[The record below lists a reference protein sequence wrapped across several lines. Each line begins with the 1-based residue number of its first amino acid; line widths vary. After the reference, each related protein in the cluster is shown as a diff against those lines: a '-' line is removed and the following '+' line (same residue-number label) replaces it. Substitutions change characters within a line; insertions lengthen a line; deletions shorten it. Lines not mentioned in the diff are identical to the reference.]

1 MKTEERRIPSSDGIH
16 QLYCR
21 VYIPDGNPM
30 GIFHVV
36 HGMNEYIARYDRFM
50 REMAREGYV
59 CYGFDNLGH
68 GYTVNHDTELGYIG
82 TWKMMVEDVRSVA
95 LQMKKEFGE
104 DLPCFLLGHSMGSF
118 IARCCASHKLWSK
131 VIFMGTG
138 GPNPISGL
146 GMGLIKQNI
155 RMKGDRAY
163 SPFIEKLAFGSYNN
177 RFREENDDYAWLSTI
192 RKERDKY
199 RNNKYCTFHFTLN
212 GYQTLVKLQS
222 MANSKLWFK
231 SVNAGLPILLMSGSD
246 DPVGDYGKGVQEVYD
261 RLKRNGK
268 NVRMK
273 LYQNC
278 RHEILND
285 VCHDEVV
292 QDILLFIS

>member
-21 VYIPDGNPM
+21 VYIPDGKPM
-30 GIFHVV
+30 GLFHVV

-68 GYTVNHDTELGYIG
+68 GYTVNNDSELGYIG
-82 TWKMMVEDVRSVA
+82 DWKMMVNDVQSVA
-95 LQMKKEFGE
+95 RQMKKEFGE

-118 IARCCASHKLWSK
+118 IARCSASPKLWTK

-138 GPNPISGL
+138 GPNAASGVGSAL
-146 GMGLIKQNI
+146 VRQNI
-155 RMKGDRAY
+155 RIKGDHAA
-163 SPFIEKLAFGSYNN
+163 SPIIENLAFGSYNN
-177 RFREENDDYAWLSTI
+177 RFKEENDEYAWLSTI
-192 RKERDKY
+192 RRERDKY
-199 RNNKYCTFHFTLN
+199 RKNKYCTFHFTLN
-212 GYQTLVKLQS
+212 GYQVLLKLQS
-222 MANSKLWFK
+222 MCNSKLWFK
-231 SVNAGLPILLMSGSD
+231 SINDRMPILLLSGSD
-246 DPVGDYGKGVQEVYD
+246 DPVGDYGNGVREVFN
-261 RLKRNGK
+261 RLKWNGK

-273 LYQNC
+273 LYPNC

-285 VCHDEVV
+285 TCHDEVV
-292 QDILLFIS
+292 QDILLFIA

>member
-21 VYIPDGNPM
+21 IYIPDGKPL
-30 GIFHVV
+30 GLFHVV
-36 HGMNEYIARYDRFM
+36 HGMNEFIARYDRFM
-50 REMAREGYV
+50 REMAHEGYV

-68 GYTVNHDTELGYIG
+68 GYTVNDDSELGYIG
-82 TWKMMVEDVRSVA
+82 DWKMMVNDVRSVA
-95 LQMKKEFGE
+95 LQIKKEFGE

-118 IARCCASHKLWSK
+118 IARCSASPKLWNK

-138 GPNPISGL
+138 GPNAASGVASA
-146 GMGLIKQNI
+146 IVRQNI
-155 RMKGDRAY
+155 RVKGDRAY
-163 SPFIEKLAFGSYNN
+163 SPIIEKLAFGSYCN
-177 RFREENDDYAWLSTI
+177 RFMDENDEYAWLSTI

-199 RNNKYCTFHFTLN
+199 RKNKYCTFHFTLN
-212 GYQTLVKLQS
+212 GYQVLLKLQS
-222 MANSKLWFK
+222 MSNSKLWFR
-231 SVNAGLPILLMSGSD
+231 SISDRLPVLLLSGTD
-246 DPVGDYGKGVQEVYD
+246 DPVGNYGSGVREVYE
-261 RLKRNGK
+261 RLKWNGK

-273 LYQNC
+273 LYPNC

-292 QDILLFIS
+292 QDILLFIA